1 MLYNYNVEPFDTNGT
16 FSTLFKGIHKIKKH
30 KVVIKTHYNEV
41 SKILL
46 ENEIK
51 IYMYL
56 KQRKYSYSPFI
67 KNIIR
72 EKEKLYIIMDYKS
85 SPLSIIYKDTIDSL
99 IHIIKSLHALNV
111 VHRDIKPDN
120 FLVDKNQS
128 YIIDFGLSSFY
139 NERPMRHL
147 IGNKKYCSYVCHEP
161 PYIYNYK
168 DDLISVIYMC
178 LHLHNGYIPWEKD
191 YKIKTSF
198 QHYYLRDDINVY
210 LFTLFEQYLSES

>member
-1 MLYNYNVEPFDTNGT
+1 
-16 FSTLFKGIHKIKKH
+16 
-30 KVVIKTHYNEV
+30 VVIKTHYNEV

-111 VHRDIKPDN
+111 VHRDIKPD
-120 FLVDKNQS
+120 
-128 YIIDFGLSSFY
+128 
-139 NERPMRHL
+139 
-147 IGNKKYCSYVCHEP
+147 
-161 PYIYNYK
+161 
-168 DDLISVIYMC
+168 
-178 LHLHNGYIPWEKD
+178 
-191 YKIKTSF
+191 
-198 QHYYLRDDINVY
+198 
-210 LFTLFEQYLSES
+210 